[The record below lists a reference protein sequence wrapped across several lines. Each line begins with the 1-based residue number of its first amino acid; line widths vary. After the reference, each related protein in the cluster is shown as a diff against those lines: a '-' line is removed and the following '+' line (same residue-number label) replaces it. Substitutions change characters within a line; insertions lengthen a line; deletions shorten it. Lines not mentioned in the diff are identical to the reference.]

1 MQVCEGFR
9 TDVSLLN
16 MAMMT
21 FQWWDVKRDLYPQVS
36 DRANGRMNEQSLPSP
51 PSSFRMCS
59 VLCLHEGS
67 CNSGF
72 SHLTRYPVRVAITL
86 VRAVSPLR

>member
-36 DRANGRMNEQSLPSP
+36 
-51 PSSFRMCS
+51 
-59 VLCLHEGS
+59 
-67 CNSGF
+67 
-72 SHLTRYPVRVAITL
+72 
-86 VRAVSPLR
+86 

>member
-21 FQWWDVKRDLYPQVS
+21 FHWWDSKRALYPQVGLARGQAS
-36 DRANGRMNEQSLPSP
+36 SILPP
-51 PSSFRMCS
+51 L
-59 VLCLHEGS
+59 VLILWD
-67 CNSGF
+67 
-72 SHLTRYPVRVAITL
+72 VQAIL
-86 VRAVSPLR
+86 PF